1 MQTLYT
7 MTFHDFLSTYET
19 SPEWQAIKSLCDKFP
34 AFFVA
39 GVPDSSGATSTIETD
54 SLYDLLKKYYDICEI
69 GGETP
74 DLFVDAM
81 YHKAN
86 ECIMK
91 YALKIGTLNQ
101 IVYAVNSQTGRSEA
115 MTNSFE
121 IVTSDDYTDTGY
133 IYPINATASKMS
145 GKTNNSG
152 TRTQN
157 IPLSQKSYT
166 ELVNEI
172 LSLPAVYYDMVKSFE
187 DCFMQIL

>member
-1 MQTLYT
+1 

>member
-7 MTFHDFLSTYET
+7 MTFHDFLATYET
-19 SPEWQAIKSLCDKFP
+19 SPEWQAIKTLIDKFP

-54 SLYDLLKKYYDICEI
+54 SLYDLIKKFYDICEI

-101 IVYAVNSQTGRSEA
+101 IVYAVNNVTGRSEA
-115 MTNSFE
+115 MTNSFQ
-121 IVTSDDYTDTGY
+121 IVTTDDYTDTGY
-133 IYPINATASKMS
+133 IYPINATSSKMS
-145 GKTNNSG
+145 GKTTNAG
-152 TRTQN
+152 TRTES
-157 IPLSQKSYT
+157 IPLSQKSYI
-166 ELVNEI
+166 ELVKEI
-172 LSLPAVYYDMVKSFE
+172 LSIPSVYHEMLKEFGE
-187 DCFMQIL
+187 CFMQIL

>member
-7 MTFHDFLSTYET
+7 MTFHDFLATYET
-19 SPEWQAIKSLCDKFP
+19 STEWQAIKTLCDKFP

-39 GVPDSSGATSTIETD
+39 GVPTSSGVTSTIETD
-54 SLYDLLKKYYDICEI
+54 SLYDLLKKFYDICEI

-101 IVYAVNSQTGRSEA
+101 IVYAVNNVTGRSEA
-115 MTNSFE
+115 MTNSFQ
-121 IVTSDDYTDTGY
+121 IVTTDDYTDTGY
-133 IYPINATASKMS
+133 IYPINATSSKMS
-145 GKTNNSG
+145 GKTTNAG
-152 TRTQN
+152 TRTES
-157 IPLSQKSYT
+157 IPLSQKSYI
-166 ELVNEI
+166 ELVKEI
-172 LSLPAVYYDMVKSFE
+172 LSIPSVYHDLIKEFE
-187 DCFMQIL
+187 GCFMQIL

>member
-7 MTFHDFLSTYET
+7 MTFHDFLDTYET
-19 SPEWQAIKSLCDKFP
+19 STEWQAIKTLCDKFP

-39 GVPDSSGATSTIETD
+39 GVPDSSGVTSTIETD
-54 SLYDLLKKYYDICEI
+54 SLYDLLKKFYDICEI

-101 IVYAVNSQTGRSEA
+101 IVYAVNNVTGRSEA
-115 MTNSFE
+115 MTNSFQ
-121 IVTSDDYTDTGY
+121 IVTTDDYTDTGY
-133 IYPINATASKMS
+133 IYPINATSSKMS
-145 GKTNNSG
+145 GKTTNAG
-152 TRTQN
+152 TRTES
-157 IPLSQKSYT
+157 IPLSQKSYI
-166 ELVNEI
+166 ELVKEI
-172 LSLPAVYYDMVKSFE
+172 LSIPSVYHDLIKEFE
-187 DCFMQIL
+187 GCFMQIL